1 MTEAPTSF
9 ESLSRDERLLLL
21 RFVCSFAW
29 ADLEIREEEI
39 RFVRALVRR
48 LEFDAKEREEV
59 EHWLNRPPSVESLDP
74 KAIPRRHRELFLAAM
89 ECVIT
94 VDGEVA
100 PEEQESLE
108 ILENILREV

>member
-1 MTEAPTSF
+1 MTEAAATF

-29 ADLEIREEEI
+29 ADLEVREEEI

-48 LEFDAKEREEV
+48 LEFDRTEREEV

-89 ECVIT
+89 ECVIA
-94 VDGEVA
+94 VDGEVS
-100 PEEQESLE
+100 PEERENFE